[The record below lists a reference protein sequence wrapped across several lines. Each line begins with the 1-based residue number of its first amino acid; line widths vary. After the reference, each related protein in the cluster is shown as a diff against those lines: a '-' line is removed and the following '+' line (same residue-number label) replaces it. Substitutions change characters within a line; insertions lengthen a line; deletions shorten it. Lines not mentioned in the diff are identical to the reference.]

1 MIRWCLAA
9 CFALV
14 GVVAQ
19 AQTRPNIVVVLVDDA
34 ALMDF
39 GAFGGEANTP
49 NIDELAARG
58 TLFRQHRATPFCAP
72 SRAMLL
78 TGMDNH
84 LAGLG
89 TIREVLPP
97 EHRGQPGYTMALEP
111 GVETIATK
119 LKRAGYRT
127 YMTGKWH
134 LGHDQGQLPID
145 HGFDRSFILDASGA
159 DHWENK
165 PYMPYYRDAPWFEG
179 REKAVLP
186 EDFYSSTFIA
196 DQMQA
201 YLEQDASSAEPFFAY
216 VAFLAVHVPVQAPRE
231 YTEKYIKTYAAGW
244 NVTREQ
250 RWQRAQELGL
260 IREGAPLAPQPET
273 IPRWNDLSPE
283 EQKLAAKSMAVN
295 AGALEAMDA
304 ELGGLVDYIKSIGEY
319 ENTIFVVT
327 SDNGPEAGDPWNA
340 GAQWWFEMQG
350 YSRDYDTLGEKGSY
364 VALGPGGAS
373 ANAGPSHLFKFH
385 AAEGG
390 LRVPMLMAGP
400 GIEAGMTIDSLSVMT
415 DIAPTLLDLAGVDQD
430 NPNANPMTGRT
441 LQPVLSGDA
450 EQVYADTDAVGF
462 ETSGQAALYRG
473 QYKLVRNIA
482 PHGDGTWRVFDVVDD
497 PGETMDLAPERP
509 ELLADLMHAYRVYAN
524 EVGILE
530 LPEGYQVERAIE
542 RNVVGKLWQ
551 YYSGWGVLAL
561 LFLFAGIAAAVLGV
575 RVFWRRAT
583 DKVDRAI
590 SGVLESIEAIT
601 ILMTRVGR

>member
-1 MIRWCLAA
+1 MIRWWFVFWLVFAGPAALAE
-9 CFALV
+9 
-14 GVVAQ
+14 
-19 AQTRPNIVVVLVDDA
+19 TRPNIVMVLVDDA

-39 GAFGGEANTP
+39 GAFGGEAHTP
-49 NIDELAARG
+49 NIDALAARG

-134 LGHDQGQLPID
+134 LGHGEGELPID

-159 DHWENK
+159 DHWEDK
-165 PYMPYYRDAPWFEG
+165 PYIPYYRDAPWFEG

-201 YLEQDASSAEPFFAY
+201 YLEEDAGETEPFFAY
-216 VAFLAVHVPVQAPRE
+216 VAFLAVHIPVQAPRE
-231 YTEKYIKTYAAGW
+231 YTEKYIETYEEGW
-244 NVTREQ
+244 NAIREQ
-250 RWQRAQELGL
+250 RWQRAQDLGL
-260 IREGAPLAPQPET
+260 IREGAPLAPQPDT
-273 IPRWNDLSPE
+273 IPRWQDLSE
-283 EQKLAAKSMAVN
+283 KEQRLAAKSMAVN

-327 SDNGPEAGDPWNA
+327 SDNGPEAGDPW
-340 GAQWWFEMQG
+340 GASAQFWFNLQG
-350 YSRDYDTLGEKGSY
+350 YTRDYDTLGEKGSY

-385 AAEGG
+385 AADGG
-390 LRVPMLMAGP
+390 LRVPLIMAGP
-400 GIEAGMTIDSLSVMT
+400 GIEPGLAVDGLSVMT
-415 DIAPTLLDLAGVDQD
+415 DVAPTLLDLAGAEQP
-430 NPNANPMTGRT
+430 NPDAKPMTGRS
-441 LQPVLSGDA
+441 LEPVLVGEVES
-450 EQVYADTDAVGF
+450 VYSETDTIGF
-462 ETSGQAALYRG
+462 ETSGQAALYKGRH
-473 QYKLVRNIA
+473 KLVRNLP
-482 PHGDGTWRVFDVVDD
+482 PHGDSTWRVFDIVDD
-497 PGETMDLAPERP
+497 PGETSDLAPERP
-509 ELLADLMHAYRVYAN
+509 DLLADLMHEYRVYAN
-524 EVGILE
+524 RVGILE
-530 LPEGYQVERAIE
+530 LPEGYQVEQAIG
-542 RNVVGKLWQ
+542 RNVIRKLWQ
-551 YYSGWGVLAL
+551 YYWGWIVFGLVAILAAL
-561 LFLFAGIAAAVLGV
+561 AGMVFAGRVL
-575 RVFWRRAT
+575 WRRF
-583 DKVDRAI
+583 R
-590 SGVLESIEAIT
+590 
-601 ILMTRVGR
+601 

>member
-1 MIRWCLAA
+1 MMRWFLAA
-9 CFALV
+9 WFALA
-14 GVVAQ
+14 GLVAQ
-19 AQTRPNIVVVLVDDA
+19 AETKPNIVMVLVDDA

-39 GAFGGEANTP
+39 GAFGGEAHTP
-49 NIDELAARG
+49 NIDALAARG
-58 TLFRQHRATPFCAP
+58 TLFRQFRATPFCAP

-134 LGHDQGQLPID
+134 LGHGEGELPID

-186 EDFYSSTFIA
+186 EDFYSSSFIA

-201 YLEQDASSAEPFFAY
+201 YLEQDEDSAEPFFAY
-216 VAFLAVHVPVQAPRE
+216 VAFLAVHIPVQAPRE
-231 YTEKYIKTYAAGW
+231 FTENYIETYAEGW
-244 NVTREQ
+244 DAIREQ
-250 RWQRAQELGL
+250 RWQRAQDLGL
-260 IREGAPLAPQPET
+260 IRAGAPLAPQPDT
-273 IPRWNDLSPE
+273 IPRWHDLSAD
-283 EQKLAAKSMAVN
+283 EQRLAAKSMAVN

-304 ELGGLVDYIKSIGEY
+304 ELGGLIDYIKSIGEY

-327 SDNGPEAGDPWNA
+327 SDNGPEAGDPWD
-340 GAQWWFEMQG
+340 GGVQWWFGMQG
-350 YSRDYDTLGEKGSY
+350 YSREYATLGERGSY
-364 VALGPGGAS
+364 VALGAGGAS

-400 GIEAGMTIDSLSVMT
+400 GIEPGRAVDSLSVMT
-415 DIAPTLLDLAGVDQD
+415 DIAPTLLDLVGADHD
-430 NPNANPMTGRT
+430 HPDANPMTGRT
-441 LQPVLSGDA
+441 LQPILSGDT
-450 EQVYADTDAVGF
+450 ERVYADTDAVGF
-462 ETSGQAALYRG
+462 ETSGQAALYKG

-482 PHGDGTWRVFDVVDD
+482 PHGDGTWRVFDIVDD
-497 PGETMDLAPERP
+497 PGETTDLAPERP
-509 ELLADLMHAYRVYAN
+509 ELLAELMQAYRVYAN
-524 EVGILE
+524 QVGILE
-530 LPEGYQVERAIE
+530 LPEGYQVERAIG

-551 YYSGWGVLAL
+551 YYWGWIVLGLLFVLAGT
-561 LFLFAGIAAAVLGV
+561 AGAVIGARAL
-575 RVFWRRAT
+575 WRR
-583 DKVDRAI
+583 
-590 SGVLESIEAIT
+590 LN
-601 ILMTRVGR
+601 

>member
-1 MIRWCLAA
+1 MMRWFLAA
-9 CFALV
+9 WFAMAGL
-14 GVVAQ
+14 VAQ
-19 AQTRPNIVVVLVDDA
+19 AETKPNIVMVLVDDA

-39 GAFGGEANTP
+39 GAFGGEAHTP
-49 NIDELAARG
+49 NIDALAARG

-134 LGHDQGQLPID
+134 LGHGEGELPID

-186 EDFYSSTFIA
+186 EDFYSSSFIA

-201 YLEQDASSAEPFFAY
+201 YLEQDEDSAEPFFAY
-216 VAFLAVHVPVQAPRE
+216 VAFLAVHIPVQAPRE
-231 YTEKYIKTYAAGW
+231 FTENYIETYAEGW
-244 NVTREQ
+244 DAIREQ
-250 RWQRAQELGL
+250 RWQRAQDLGL
-260 IREGAPLAPQPET
+260 IRAGAPLAPQPDT
-273 IPRWNDLSPE
+273 IPRWHDLSAD
-283 EQKLAAKSMAVN
+283 EQRLAAKSMAVN

-304 ELGGLVDYIKSIGEY
+304 ELGGLIDYIKSIGEY

-327 SDNGPEAGDPWNA
+327 SDNGPEAGDPWD
-340 GAQWWFEMQG
+340 GGVQWWFGMQG
-350 YSRDYDTLGEKGSY
+350 YSREYATLGERGSY
-364 VALGPGGAS
+364 VALGAGGAS

-400 GIEAGMTIDSLSVMT
+400 GIEPGRAVDSLSVMT
-415 DIAPTLLDLAGVDQD
+415 DIAPTLLDLVGADHD
-430 NPNANPMTGRT
+430 HPDANPMTGRT
-441 LQPVLSGDA
+441 LQPILSGDS
-450 EQVYADTDAVGF
+450 ERVYADTDAVGF
-462 ETSGQAALYRG
+462 ETSGQVALYKG

-482 PHGDGTWRVFDVVDD
+482 PHGDGTWRVFDIVDD
-497 PGETMDLAPERP
+497 PGETTDLAPERP
-509 ELLADLMHAYRVYAN
+509 ELLAELMQAYRVYAN

-530 LPEGYQVERAIE
+530 LPEGYQVERAIG

-551 YYSGWGVLAL
+551 YYWGWIVLGLLLVLA
-561 LFLFAGIAAAVLGV
+561 AIIGAVIGARAL
-575 RVFWRRAT
+575 WRR
-583 DKVDRAI
+583 
-590 SGVLESIEAIT
+590 LN
-601 ILMTRVGR
+601 

>member
-1 MIRWCLAA
+1 
-9 CFALV
+9 
-14 GVVAQ
+14 
-19 AQTRPNIVVVLVDDA
+19 
-34 ALMDF
+34 
-39 GAFGGEANTP
+39 
-49 NIDELAARG
+49 
-58 TLFRQHRATPFCAP
+58 
-72 SRAMLL
+72 MLL

-134 LGHDQGQLPID
+134 LGHGEGQLPID

-186 EDFYSSTFIA
+186 EDFYSSSFIA

-201 YLEQDASSAEPFFAY
+201 YLEQDEDSAEPFFAY
-216 VAFLAVHVPVQAPRE
+216 VAFLAVHIPVQAPRE
-231 YTEKYIKTYAAGW
+231 FTENYIETYAEGW
-244 NVTREQ
+244 DAIREQ
-250 RWQRAQELGL
+250 RWQRAQDLGL
-260 IREGAPLAPQPET
+260 IRAGAPLAPQPDT
-273 IPRWNDLSPE
+273 IPRWHDLSAD
-283 EQKLAAKSMAVN
+283 EQRLAAKSMAVN

-304 ELGGLVDYIKSIGEY
+304 ELGGLIDYIKSIGEY

-327 SDNGPEAGDPWNA
+327 SDNGPEAGDPWD
-340 GAQWWFEMQG
+340 GGVQWWFGMQG
-350 YSRDYDTLGEKGSY
+350 YSREYATLGERGSY
-364 VALGPGGAS
+364 VALGAGGAS

-400 GIEAGMTIDSLSVMT
+400 GIEPGRAVDSLSVMT
-415 DIAPTLLDLAGVDQD
+415 DIAPTLLDLVGADHD
-430 NPNANPMTGRT
+430 HPDANPMTGRT
-441 LQPVLSGDA
+441 LQPILSGDT
-450 EQVYADTDAVGF
+450 ERVYADTDAVGF
-462 ETSGQAALYRG
+462 ETSGQAALYKG

-482 PHGDGTWRVFDVVDD
+482 PHGDGVWRVFDIVDD
-497 PGETMDLAPERP
+497 PGETTDLGPERP

-524 EVGILE
+524 DVGILE
-530 LPEGYQVERAIE
+530 LPEGYQVERAIG

-551 YYSGWGVLAL
+551 YYWGWIVLGLLLVLATIT
-561 LFLFAGIAAAVLGV
+561 GAVIGARAL
-575 RVFWRRAT
+575 WRR
-583 DKVDRAI
+583 
-590 SGVLESIEAIT
+590 LN
-601 ILMTRVGR
+601 